1 MNIPTPSQK
10 AKYKRAIAKIVES
23 SNFFIMNSVWH
34 KEDCKHQKVK
44 AGQFHIGVQP
54 LFTDGCYKDPDG
66 IKNKKASEAAQQL
79 IENEFYGLLK
89 KIEQAGLA
97 KNCKVK
103 TCYGGNPWMS
113 ISAGIVMN
121 PILTE

>member
-10 AKYKRAIAKIVES
+10 AKYKRAITKIVES
-23 SNFFIMNSVWH
+23 SDFFIMNSVWH

-54 LFTDGCYKDPDG
+54 YFNHFKHPYSF
-66 IKNKKASEAAQQL
+66 KNKKASEAAQQL
-79 IENEFYGLLK
+79 IEKEFYGLLK

-103 TCYGGNPWMS
+103 TCYGGNPWMR
-113 ISAGIVMN
+113 IDPGIVMT
-121 PILTE
+121 PIFN